1 VLAERSG
8 LDVVAADAH
17 LGYLEAARRAHPRLR
32 LVGVEVG
39 GRLPFRSAAFDSAT
53 LLDVLEHVG
62 DEATTMSELARVLHP
77 GAPLL
82 VSVPARYPLSFLD
95 PDDVKYR
102 FPRAHRAVMSRRYRD
117 TYDDRF
123 VSRADGLV
131 GDLAANR
138 DHHHNYG
145 AAELGSLLDAAG
157 FDLIARTGSGFLGR
171 PLDGV
176 RLLTSGRT
184 RRVLDRVVLADGRRF
199 RGAHL
204 FAVCR
209 RR

>member
-1 VLAERSG
+1 
-8 LDVVAADAH
+8 VVAADAH
-17 LGYLEAARRAHPRLR
+17 LGYLAAARRAHPHLR

-62 DEATTMSELARVLHP
+62 DESTTLAELARVLRP

-102 FPRAHRAVMSRRYRD
+102 FPRAHRAVMSRRYGD
-117 TYDDRF
+117 AYDERF

-131 GDLAANR
+131 GDLAATR
-138 DHHHNYG
+138 DHHHSYG
-145 AAELGSLLDAAG
+145 TTELAALLAASG
-157 FDLIARTGSGFLGR
+157 FDVIARTGSGFLGR
-171 PLDGV
+171 PIDGI
-176 RLLTSGRT
+176 RLLTSGRL
-184 RRVLDRVVLADGRRF
+184 RRMLDRVVLADGRWF
-199 RGAHL
+199 RRAHL
-204 FAVCR
+204 FALCHR
-209 RR
+209 R

>member
-1 VLAERSG
+1 
-8 LDVVAADAH
+8 VVAADAH
-17 LGYLEAARRAHPRLR
+17 LGYLAAARHAQPHLR

-39 GRLPFRSAAFDSAT
+39 GRLPFRTAAFDSAT

-62 DEATTMSELARVLHP
+62 DEPTTLSELARVLRP

-102 FPRAHRAVMSRRYRD
+102 FPRAHRAVMSRRYGD
-117 TYDDRF
+117 AYDERF

-131 GDLAANR
+131 GDLASTR
-138 DHHHNYG
+138 DHHHNYEAG
-145 AAELGSLLDAAG
+145 ELAALVAAAG
-157 FDLIARTGSGFLGR
+157 FDVISLTGSGLLSR

-176 RLLTSGRT
+176 RLLTSGRI
-184 RRVLDRVVLADGRRF
+184 RGLLDRAVLADGRRF
-199 RGAHL
+199 RRAHL